1 LNSRDLVNEL
11 RRRNGDP
18 NNRLLSEHLG
28 ISYETLSKWHSSP
41 VELTVKQVCNLLD
54 KAKRAGIRDAHATSI
69 RPIVEYYPIEAS
81 ESKQGAA
88 WELFDSKQSGNRR
101 QEKLKEL
108 LRASNGVYIFYDSRG
123 TPLYVGKA
131 KDQSLWDEMKSAFN
145 RDRQTQKIRTVS
157 HPYTGTGFS
166 PAYESPRKIEWMH
179 LRLSDL
185 AVYFSAYEAHD
196 DMINRVEA
204 LLIRVFANS
213 IMNTRMETFP

>member
-1 LNSRDLVNEL
+1 MDSRDLVNEL
-11 RRRNGDP
+11 RRSYNEP
-18 NNRLLSEHLG
+18 NNRLLADHLG
-28 ISYETLSKWHSSP
+28 ISYETINKWHSSP
-41 VELTVKQVCNLLD
+41 VALTVKQVCNLVN
-54 KAKRAGIRDAHATSI
+54 KAKQAGMREAHLSSI

-81 ESKQGAA
+81 ESLQGAA
-88 WELFDSKQSGNRR
+88 WELFDPELSGNRR
-101 QEKLKEL
+101 QEKLKEV
-108 LRASNGVYIFYDSRG
+108 LRTSNGVYIFYDSRG

-179 LRLSDL
+179 LQLCDL
-185 AVYFSAYEAHD
+185 ATYFSAYEAHA

-204 LLIRVFANS
+204 LLIRAFANGILNS
-213 IMNTRMETFP
+213 RMETFP